1 MSKERLTEIQELLIT
16 LERRMKPLEWDLSRK
31 QINEFQR
38 VKLERYKKEHS
49 ELVEEKQGLQE

>member
-1 MSKERLTEIQELLIT
+1 MSKERLAEIHELMYT
-16 LERRMKPLEWDLSRK
+16 LERRMKPLEWDLSKK

-49 ELVEEKQGLQE
+49 ELVEEKQGLTQ